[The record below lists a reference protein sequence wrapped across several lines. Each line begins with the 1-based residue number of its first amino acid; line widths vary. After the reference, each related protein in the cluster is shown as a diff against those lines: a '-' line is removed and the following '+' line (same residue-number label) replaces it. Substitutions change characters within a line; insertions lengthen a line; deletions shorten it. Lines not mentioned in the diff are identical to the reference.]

1 MAKLATLAKMK
12 RERGIIN
19 TFGFGI
25 QYIKEIVIL
34 SYFKLRSKDG
44 LFLKEIHGNK
54 MYLDPSDIGLSKELL
69 LSGTREELQTKII
82 KEMVKKGMVVLEIG
96 ANLGYYALIEA
107 SIIGKEGKIYAIE
120 PVPRNFEI
128 LNKNIDIN
136 GYRDTVDTFCV
147 AASSQCGT
155 SVIKLTEESNRNTML
170 HDSNIMSDWMR
181 NHVIEEKMVGDLEV
195 NTITIDEFLKDK
207 EKIDMLRMDIEG
219 YEVEA
224 FKGMSDTLKNVD
236 SLIIAL
242 EVHPQ
247 LFKNPQDTIGKL
259 MSELIQLGFE
269 PMYMVSSMGDKLI
282 DVSSEN
288 LSEIVCKHRSPG
300 VFLKKMRGDDDGTN
314 KRK

>member
-1 MAKLATLAKMK
+1 MKLMAKLATLAKMK

-128 LNKNIDIN
+128 LNKNIDIIT
-136 GYRDTVDTFCV
+136 R
-147 AASSQCGT
+147 
-155 SVIKLTEESNRNTML
+155 TMG
-170 HDSNIMSDWMR
+170 
-181 NHVIEEKMVGDLEV
+181 HV
-195 NTITIDEFLKDK
+195 
-207 EKIDMLRMDIEG
+207 
-219 YEVEA
+219 
-224 FKGMSDTLKNVD
+224 
-236 SLIIAL
+236 
-242 EVHPQ
+242 
-247 LFKNPQDTIGKL
+247 
-259 MSELIQLGFE
+259 
-269 PMYMVSSMGDKLI
+269 
-282 DVSSEN
+282 
-288 LSEIVCKHRSPG
+288 
-300 VFLKKMRGDDDGTN
+300 
-314 KRK
+314 